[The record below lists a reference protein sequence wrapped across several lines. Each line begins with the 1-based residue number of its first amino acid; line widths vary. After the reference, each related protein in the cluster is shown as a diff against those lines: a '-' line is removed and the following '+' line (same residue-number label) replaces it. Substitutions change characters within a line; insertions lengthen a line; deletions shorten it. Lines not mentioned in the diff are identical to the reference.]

1 MTVLCLCFSPL
12 CIFLSVFDVLRN
24 PAFGYNVF
32 WETDERKWFIHQ
44 TKVSDTNPSW
54 PADHMVD
61 IAERPRGRCS
71 PTFIRTFSGAWYIG
85 HHLPGSDSVWQ
96 QTQAGLTAQNTHIAP
111 HNSNVQP
118 HKKLQEWRWD
128 MRVGQICQRGNYFQQ
143 RGNIDLASGVC
154 LSISTESLWVN
165 VSHQN
170 SVEIDIVCLYI
181 QYICSSKLLG
191 FRWTGNFRSRV
202 REDEWNCPRCWKGH
216 MKTTGL
222 ILCNTIT
229 YCIWASLGK
238 DL

>member
-12 CIFLSVFDVLRN
+12 CIFLSVFDVLHN

-61 IAERPRGRCS
+61 IAERPQGRCS
-71 PTFIRTFSGAWYIG
+71 PAFIRTFSGAWYIG

-118 HKKLQEWRWD
+118 HKKLQEWWWD
-128 MRVGQICQRGNYFQQ
+128 MRAGQICQRGNYFQQ
-143 RGNIDLASGVC
+143 KGNIDLASGVC
-154 LSISTESLWVN
+154 LLTSTESLWVN
-165 VSHQN
+165 VSHQH
-170 SVEIDIVCLYI
+170 SVEIDIVYLY
-181 QYICSSKLLG
+181 YIYFYTHQNFWDCVGLAISEAEWGKMNETVHVAEKDIWKLLG
-191 FRWTGNFRSRV
+191 SFYATLS
-202 REDEWNCPRCWKGH
+202 H
-216 MKTTGL
+216 L
-222 ILCNTIT
+222 
-229 YCIWASLGK
+229 WASLGK